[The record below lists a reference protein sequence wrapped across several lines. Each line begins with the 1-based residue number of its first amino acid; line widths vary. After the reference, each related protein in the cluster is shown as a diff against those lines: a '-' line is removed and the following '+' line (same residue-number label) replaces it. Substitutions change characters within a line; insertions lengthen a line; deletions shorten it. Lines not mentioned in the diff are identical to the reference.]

1 MDVQHKAK
9 IRVISLVKA
18 GRWDQ
23 GREQREDSAVL
34 ILVLSFGGVFAGV
47 FIISH
52 NLHTIKYILLYII

>member
-1 MDVQHKAK
+1 MDVEHKAK

-47 FIISH
+47 YYFS
-52 NLHTIKYILLYII
+52 